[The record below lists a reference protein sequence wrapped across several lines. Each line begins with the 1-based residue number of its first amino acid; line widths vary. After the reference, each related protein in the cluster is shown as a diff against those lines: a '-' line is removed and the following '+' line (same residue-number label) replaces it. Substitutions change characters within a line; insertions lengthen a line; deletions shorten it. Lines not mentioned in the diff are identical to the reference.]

1 MKKFKAI
8 FDGLE
13 KQYEGQFKAKSHK
26 PLLAVRIMRLLSIK
40 TVRIPYRDKDK

>member
-26 PLLAVRIMRLLSIK
+26 PLLAVRIMRPLSIK